1 MTCPQDYSYH
11 LPDELIAQTP
21 ASERDLSK
29 LLLSD
34 GSIHLFREISSFLS
48 PSDVLF
54 FNNTRVIK
62 ARAVFP
68 SLTHIRS
75 GVEKL
80 RETNI
85 EIFFVEY
92 RWEYSF
98 EALISPGKWFAVGD
112 IIRGDDFE
120 ITVDAMTEDGRL
132 LSISWMSVRDFFEK
146 YGNLPLPPYIEYQ
159 KEKESRYQTV
169 FASQEWALAAP
180 TASLHFTREILDR
193 LSEQWVE
200 MQELTLHVGLGTFKS
215 IPRWDEAHTI
225 RLHSE
230 TLQINIGLFETIYRV
245 VRTSKKIVAVGTT
258 VVRTLESLPLLYA
271 LLPSRIKLL
280 LSPEVAQFWSDLS
293 KKAIEL
299 NYSDRPL
306 PDMGFLSYD
315 EEGWMITA
323 TTEIFIYEPYQFM
336 LVDKLVTN
344 FHLPESSLLM
354 LVCAFS
360 GREQV
365 MSLYEGAVKEKMR
378 FFSFG
383 DAMFLERKIS

>member
-34 GSIHLFREISSFLS
+34 GSIHLFREISSFLF

-193 LSEQWVE
+193 LGEQWVE

-336 LVDKLVTN
+336 LVDKLITN

-354 LVCAFS
+354 LVCAFA
-360 GREQV
+360 GREKV

-383 DAMFLERKIS
+383 DAMMLSR

>member
-193 LSEQWVE
+193 LGKQWVE

-245 VRTSKKIVAVGTT
+245 MRTSKKIVAVGTT

-271 LLPSRIKLL
+271 LLPLRIKSL

-336 LVDKLVTN
+336 LVDKLITN

-354 LVCAFS
+354 LVCAFA
-360 GREQV
+360 GREKV

-383 DAMFLERKIS
+383 DAMFLKRKIW

>member
-193 LSEQWVE
+193 LGKQWVE

-336 LVDKLVTN
+336 LVDKLITN

-354 LVCAFS
+354 LVCAFA
-360 GREQV
+360 GREKV

-383 DAMFLERKIS
+383 DAMMLSR

>member
-193 LSEQWVE
+193 LGEQWVE

-299 NYSDRPL
+299 NYSHRPL
-306 PDMGFLSYD
+306 PDMWFLSYD
-315 EEGWMITA
+315 TESRIITA
-323 TTEIFIYEPYQFM
+323 STEIFIYEPYEFL
-336 LVDKLVTN
+336 LVDKLITN

-354 LVCAFS
+354 LVSAFA
-360 GREQV
+360 GREKV
-365 MSLYEGAVKEKMR
+365 LSLYEKAVKEKMR

-383 DAMFLERKIS
+383 DAMFLSR

>member
-193 LSEQWVE
+193 LGKQWVE

-299 NYSDRPL
+299 NYSHRPL

-315 EEGWMITA
+315 DWEPWMITA
-323 TTEIFIYEPYQFM
+323 THRDIHLRAVSIY
-336 LVDKLVTN
+336 
-344 FHLPESSLLM
+344 
-354 LVCAFS
+354 AR
-360 GREQV
+360 G
-365 MSLYEGAVKEKMR
+365 
-378 FFSFG
+378 
-383 DAMFLERKIS
+383 